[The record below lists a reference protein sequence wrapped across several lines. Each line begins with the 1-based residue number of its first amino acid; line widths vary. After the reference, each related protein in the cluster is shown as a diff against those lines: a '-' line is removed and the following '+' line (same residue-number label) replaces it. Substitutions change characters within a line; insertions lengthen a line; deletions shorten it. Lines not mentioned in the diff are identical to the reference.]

1 MKLYV
6 GRLPYQTTDQD
17 LADIFGQLG
26 QVLSAT
32 VIIDRDSGRSKGFG
46 LAVTR
51 VEVAVQTAAAVEMG
65 TGIGVTKYP
74 GAVNY
79 AW

>member
-1 MKLYV
+1 MKHM
-6 GRLPYQTTDQD
+6 
-17 LADIFGQLG
+17 
-26 QVLSAT
+26 SARSL
-32 VIIDRDSGRSKGFG
+32 VIEVVAAVVV
-46 LAVTR
+46 AVTR
-51 VEVAVQTAAAVEMG
+51 VEVVVQTAAVEMG

>member
-1 MKLYV
+1 MKHM
-6 GRLPYQTTDQD
+6 
-17 LADIFGQLG
+17 
-26 QVLSAT
+26 SARSL
-32 VIIDRDSGRSKGFG
+32 VIEVAAVVAAV
-46 LAVTR
+46 AVTR

>member
-1 MKLYV
+1 M
-6 GRLPYQTTDQD
+6 
-17 LADIFGQLG
+17 
-26 QVLSAT
+26 SAPSL
-32 VIIDRDSGRSKGFG
+32 VIEVAVVAAA
-46 LAVTR
+46 AVTR
-51 VEVAVQTAAAVEMG
+51 VEVAVQTAAVEMG